1 MTNGWKSFHGFGGKS
16 NIIKSHRKA
25 GPSIKIHKK
34 PTNRTVGSVV
44 RNYPSILKPVFFLF
58 FTFEKRHIASS
69 YWSSL
74 SISDC
79 MVSFK
84 SKKKK
89 RKNCCFF
96 HFVPSIS
103 IWLQFNSSLKGTVKR
118 KKQQSKLSLPFGY
131 CNS

>member
-58 FTFEKRHIASS
+58 FYFWKAAHSFELLELPFHI
-69 YWSSL
+69 WL
-74 SISDC
+74 HGFFQI
-79 MVSFK
+79 
-84 SKKKK
+84 KKKK